1 MSYNKLVIINYGIGN
16 LGSVYNALKY
26 LKIDAEITNE
36 KKKIEESTGI
46 ILPGVGAFG
55 DTMKNLQDLGLIDV
69 LKKQMD
75 NGKPY
80 LGICLG
86 YQILFED
93 SEETENVKGL
103 EILKGKVVK
112 FRTRKLKVPQI
123 GWNQIKIVRESP
135 LFKNVI
141 DESYFYFVHSY
152 YPVPEDQS
160 IVTTTTEYDD
170 VFASG
175 INNGNIFATQFHP
188 EKSQDMGLQMLKNF
202 AEYCVKAA

>member
-1 MSYNKLVIINYGIGN
+1 MSYNKIVIINYGLGN

-36 KKKIEESTGI
+36 KKKIEESRGI

-69 LKKQMD
+69 LKKQID

-86 YQILFED
+86 YQILFEE

-103 EILKGKVVK
+103 NLLKGKVIK
-112 FRTRKLKVPQI
+112 FKTKKLKIPQI
-123 GWNQIKIVRESP
+123 GWNQIKIVKESP
-135 LFKNVI
+135 FLKKVS

-152 YPVPEDQS
+152 YPVPDDQG
-160 IVTTTTEYDD
+160 IVATTTEYDD
-170 VFASG
+170 VFASS
-175 INNGNIFATQFHP
+175 INSDNIFATQFHP

-202 AEYCVKAA
+202 TEYSAQRN